1 MNVHPVTPAI
11 GADISN
17 IDLTVPLEQATCD
30 LIYQLLIEH
39 QVIFFRNQ
47 RISPEHHLALA
58 CTFGEPE
65 EVHPVYPHVEGFSN
79 IVLLKN
85 GPDNPPDTNDWH
97 TDLTFHQKPPF
108 ASVLSA
114 KMVPECEGDTLWL
127 SLSKAYETLPE
138 TINPTCRR

>member
-11 GADISN
+11 GAEISN
-17 IDLTVPLEQATCD
+17 IDLMVPLEQATCD
-30 LIYQLLIEH
+30 LIDQLLIEY

-47 RISPEHHLALA
+47 GISPEHHLVLA
-58 CTFGEPE
+58 CTFVEPE

-85 GPDNPPDTNDWH
+85 GPGNPPDTNDWH
-97 TDLTFHQKPPF
+97 TDLTFRQAPPF

-114 KMVPECEGDTLWL
+114 KVVPECGGDTLWL
-127 SLSKAYETLPE
+127 SLSRAYETLPE
-138 TINPTCRR
+138 TISQNCEQ